1 MNNTINEIKTAK
13 EKLERELAIL
23 VGAALFKFRQENN
36 IIVNGIFF
44 DFTPIYQVGEAKML
58 DCLTDCK
65 ITIEV

>member
-44 DFTPIYQVGEAKML
+44 DLKSFLVKDL
-58 DCLTDCK
+58 KKNKKFLK
-65 ITIEV
+65 IMTL